1 MLFLGKV
8 ILYGILAERAGVKE
22 VEVKTDGKAPIDVIR
37 EVAEKYNIREVL
49 LKEGKVRPLFL
60 VMIDGRDHLS
70 LGLMGKPIDGEKEI
84 RIIPIYHGGGRRGY
98 HRGKRKIKPL
108 ILGVIV
114 IALFILVIILQFI
127 G

>member
-22 VEVKTDGKAPIDVIR
+22 VEVKTDGRTPIDVIR
-37 EVAEKYNIREVL
+37 EVAEKYNIKDVL

-70 LGLMGKPIDGEKEI
+70 LGLMGKPIEGEKEI
-84 RIIPIYHGGGRRGY
+84 RIIPIYHGGRRRKY
-98 HRGKRKIKPL
+98 YKGKRRIKPL

-114 IALFILVIILQFI
+114 IALFLLVIILQFA

>member
-1 MLFLGKV
+1 MSFLGKV

-22 VEVKTDGKAPIDVIR
+22 IEVKTDGRTPIDIIR
-37 EVAEKYNIREVL
+37 EVAEKYNIKDVL

-84 RIIPIYHGGGRRGY
+84 RIIPIYHGGRRKR
-98 HRGKRKIKPL
+98 HPRGKRKIKPL
-108 ILGVIV
+108 VLGAIV
-114 IALFILVIILQFI
+114 IALFLLVIILQFF